1 MDIKSVK
8 TPVNNTILFLTC
20 LIFIT
25 GSVSGQASGGNESS
39 QLKVIHLSPGAGSV
53 DIFLDGEQIASNIG
67 FGDLTATEL
76 ESGSHN
82 VRIVSDSIEISRTV
96 NLDPGRYYAL
106 TVNNRALNP
115 NTTLIRQNTTVS
127 EGQAK
132 LRLAH
137 FSPDLLTVNA
147 DLENGDSFSARNLNY
162 LETGNYSELSPGNYS
177 ELSPGNYSVTVTETR
192 IGGTGFNSQ
201 LRLRANR
208 SYTAFIA
215 GLDSGSSNHRLRI
228 IPVTGEIETPV
239 SDEDDTDTNESSEE
253 DDFTIRQDFSLV
265 CRFEEID
272 SD

>member
-25 GSVSGQASGGNESS
+25 GSVSGQASGGNEKLTVKGDSS
-39 QLKVIHLSPGAGSV
+39 FSWCRICRH
-53 DIFLDGEQIASNIG
+53 IFLDGEQIASNIG

-137 FSPDLLTVNA
+137 F
-147 DLENGDSFSARNLNY
+147 F
-162 LETGNYSELSPGNYS
+162 
-177 ELSPGNYSVTVTETR
+177 
-192 IGGTGFNSQ
+192 
-201 LRLRANR
+201 
-208 SYTAFIA
+208 
-215 GLDSGSSNHRLRI
+215 
-228 IPVTGEIETPV
+228 
-239 SDEDDTDTNESSEE
+239 
-253 DDFTIRQDFSLV
+253 
-265 CRFEEID
+265 
-272 SD
+272 